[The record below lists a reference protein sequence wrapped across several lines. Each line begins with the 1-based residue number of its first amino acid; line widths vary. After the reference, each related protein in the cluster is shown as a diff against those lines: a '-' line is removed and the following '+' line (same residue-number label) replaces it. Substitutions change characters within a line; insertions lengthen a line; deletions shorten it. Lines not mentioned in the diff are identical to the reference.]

1 MKYLTLTLIG
11 LLLLSCNTS
20 GDQRLISNSSGNI
33 NVLSVVVDNLL
44 WEEQVGETIRE
55 VLAAPIYGL
64 PQPEPTFSLRQMP
77 PQIFTDFATRNR
89 TVFKV
94 EKGKD
99 SDLKILK
106 NVYAKPQTVVLVT
119 GNTNSEIID
128 QINQNKE
135 RIISAFKTEEIKER
149 QRRTKISPH
158 KTPNIQNAL
167 NLNITFPSAYRIAQ
181 EDNGFFWL
189 RRDIKTGTINLLL
202 YELPLDSTIVDE
214 SSINEIIKIRDSI
227 GKKYVPG
234 PVEGTFMITEEA
246 YTPFVSKTIIDNKPT
261 LVTRSTWEVKN
272 AFMAGPFINYIIEDK
287 QNNRFVVAEGFT
299 YAPSVD
305 KRDYMFEL
313 ESIIRSI
320 QIN

>member
-234 PVEGTFMITEEA
+234 PVEGTFMITGEA

-287 QNNRFVVAEGFT
+287 QNSRFVVAEGFT